1 MCCASLDR
9 PAAGAVLVRL
19 PRRVE
24 FRNRPSALRVDA
36 LLAEEVR
43 AWPVR
48 GWIAHHRADRW
59 SLAVCDVE
67 PRICR
72 ADYV

>member
-1 MCCASLDR
+1 MCCARLDR

-43 AWPVR
+43 A
-48 GWIAHHRADRW
+48 
-59 SLAVCDVE
+59 
-67 PRICR
+67 
-72 ADYV
+72 